1 MVVFGSFVLPLS
13 GDFGNGVEF
22 QRHAGEALVMSS
34 VKYLSTAAALAFAIA
49 ASPAFAQTPQGPWVE
64 MESMSFNLGIGG
76 QSGDGILHL
85 PNLGTNCTYP
95 FKVSGF
101 GGGIQVGISKIS
113 ASGPVA
119 GMTRVADLSGDYGAT
134 EGEVT
139 LLAGAGG
146 STMKNRNNNV
156 AMALKSETQGIGLG
170 FGAKGMTIKLAA
182 PGVNAPRA
190 YVVDFGFNKTWVNQD
205 SRATLDQL
213 VRAWKCRYAN
223 IWLFGHTDSVGKE
236 DTNLELSAKRASAVS
251 DYLVGAGVVPTRV
264 FTQLKGE
271 DPQLA
276 RTANNVRLRTNRAVV
291 IVVQE

>member
-1 MVVFGSFVLPLS
+1 M
-13 GDFGNGVEF
+13 
-22 QRHAGEALVMSS
+22 RS
-34 VKYLSTAAALAFAIA
+34 VKYVSTAAALTLAIA
-49 ASPAFAQTPQGPWVE
+49 GSPAVAQTREGPWVE
-64 MESMSFNLGIGG
+64 MESMSVNLGIGG

-101 GGGIQVGISKIS
+101 GGGLQVGVSKIS
-113 ASGPVA
+113 ASGLVA

-156 AMALKSETQGIGLG
+156 AMAIKSETQGIALG
-170 FGAKGMTIKLAA
+170 FGAKGMTIKLAD

-223 IWLFGHTDSVGKE
+223 IWLFGHTDTVGKE
-236 DTNLELSAKRASAVS
+236 DTNLELSAKRTTAVR
-251 DYLVGAGVVPTRV
+251 DYLVGAGVAPTRV
-264 FTQLKGE
+264 FTQPKGE

-276 RTANNVRLRTNRAVV
+276 RTADNVRLRTNRAVV

>member
-1 MVVFGSFVLPLS
+1 MHRLRYLPISASLLLA
-13 GDFGNGVEF
+13 V
-22 QRHAGEALVMSS
+22 AGGAP
-34 VKYLSTAAALAFAIA
+34 ALA
-49 ASPAFAQTPQGPWVE
+49 QTQNLPWVQ
-64 MESMSFNLGIGG
+64 MESMSMSLGIGG
-76 QSGDGILHL
+76 QSGDGILQL
-85 PNLGTNCTYP
+85 PNLGTNCSYP

>member
-1 MVVFGSFVLPLS
+1 MLRLRYLPISASLLLA
-13 GDFGNGVEF
+13 V
-22 QRHAGEALVMSS
+22 AGGAP
-34 VKYLSTAAALAFAIA
+34 ALA
-49 ASPAFAQTPQGPWVE
+49 QTQNLPWVQ
-64 MESMSFNLGIGG
+64 MESMSMSLGIGG

-85 PNLGTNCTYP
+85 PNLGTNCSYP

-101 GGGIQVGISKIS
+101 GGGIQVGVSKVS

-170 FGAKGMTIKLAA
+170 FGAKGMAIRVADQ
-182 PGVNAPRA
+182 PVNLPRA
-190 YVVDFGFNKTWVNQD
+190 YVVDFGFNKNWVSKE
-205 SRATLDQL
+205 SRATLDKL
-213 VRAWKCRYAN
+213 VSEWKCRYAN

-236 DTNLELSAKRASAVS
+236 DVNIELSAKRSSAVR
-251 DYLVGAGVVPTRV
+251 DYLVGAGIVPTRV
-264 FTQLKGE
+264 YTQAKGE
-271 DPQLA
+271 DPQIT
-276 RTANNVRLRTNRAVV
+276 RTADQVRLRTDRAVV
-291 IVVQE
+291 GVVQE